1 MKPTFALAAIPMTLV
16 ACGKL
21 QDLGGTEPPLVTF
34 QVAFNGDI
42 APLRPPSITMERSLK
57 VALVWGAQWLQEPFC
72 VLPPESPDVK
82 PVIDAGCRDPL
93 SFVPSR
99 VDQSVPTAVGETTSL
114 PLFVLPTAD
123 LLVGAITGRVGYAS
137 FVVYDDRDLS
147 GTLELSE
154 PHRTPFGNEG
164 RRGGDGPGM
173 DEVPDTLD
181 VIYGASFVKMTEPD
195 QRAAYVEGIFDTK
208 SAYYPRAGC
217 PTPPAGFSVLGAGG
231 FTAASAAT
239 ATALGGLPPEE
250 DPSSCSQAL
259 PAETVVNIAA
269 RAPAELAEVGCD
281 ERSADSSTRYREP
294 PSTMPDFSGRVFACA
309 HLPTFDA
316 GTQSNLI
323 QLVVSGRTTD
333 RCKGLT
339 HYTLRGC
346 RESVSC
352 AVPDWDS
359 TASPPTWWPCH

>member
-1 MKPTFALAAIPMTLV
+1 MKRTFALATIPLALV

-21 QDLGGTEPPLVTF
+21 QNLGGTEPPLVTYE
-34 QVAFNGDI
+34 VAFNGDI
-42 APLRPPSITMERSLK
+42 APLRPPNVTAERSLK
-57 VALVWGAQWLQEPFC
+57 VALVWGSQWQQEPFC
-72 VLPPESPDVK
+72 ILPPESDAVAT
-82 PVIDAGCRDPL
+82 VIAAGCRDPL

-99 VDQSVPTAVGETTSL
+99 VDQSVPTAIGETTSL

-123 LLVGAITGRVGYAS
+123 LLVGAVTGRVGYAS

-147 GTLELSE
+147 GSLELSE

-181 VIYGASFVKMTEPD
+181 VIYGASFVTMKEPD
-195 QRAAYVEGIFDTK
+195 QRAAYSEGIFDTK
-208 SAYYPRAGC
+208 SAFYPRAGC
-217 PTPPAGFSVLGAGG
+217 PAPPAGFSVLRAGG
-231 FTAASAAT
+231 FTLASAKT
-239 ATALGGLPPEE
+239 ATASLELPPED
-250 DPSSCSQAL
+250 DPTSCSQAL

-269 RAPAELAEVGCD
+269 RAPTELAEVGCD
-281 ERSADSSTRYREP
+281 EPAADSSTRYHEP
-294 PSTMPDFSGRVFACA
+294 PSTMPDFTGRVFACA

-316 GTQSNLI
+316 GMQSNLI

-346 RESVSC
+346 RENVSC
-352 AVPDWDS
+352 SVPDWDN
-359 TASPPTWWPCH
+359 TASPPAWWPCH